1 MTIQR
6 LIQAHVSGEPEE
18 PPRLSSLPP
27 ANSTLGGGE
36 VSEPMDHTLL
46 HLPELNL
53 EVERFMLGLGEEEEP
68 TEEVDFD

>member
-27 ANSTLGGGE
+27 ANSTLGGGGE
-36 VSEPMDHTLL
+36 DSEPMDHTLF

-53 EVERFMLGLGEEEEP
+53 EVEPFMLGLGAEEP
-68 TEEVDFD
+68 TEEDDFD

>member
-18 PPRLSSLPP
+18 PPRLRSLPP
-27 ANSTLGGGE
+27 ANSTLGSGE
-36 VSEPMDHTLL
+36 DSELMDHTLL

-53 EVERFMLGLGEEEEP
+53 EVEPFMLGLGAEEP
-68 TEEVDFD
+68 TEEDDFD